1 MMMMKMKLFL
11 KVLVNRRSRN
21 ACQNVVA
28 VLCQRILNNLNYPCP
43 HANHCDFQT
52 WCKKADSQKVIEAI
66 AALPPFHIWCVLTFQ
81 MKSRSRASR
90 SLFVAAKKCTIATGA
105 EVSTAQHQI
114 NEQLILFKLSHF
126 QKFFLWVRLLLLKPH
141 HQGYNRC
148 YYFFDPTLDWL
159 SSSHIHFI
167 CNRRKKRSHLKR
179 EFQ

>member
-1 MMMMKMKLFL
+1 MMVKLFL
-11 KVLVNRRSRN
+11 KVLVNGRSRN

-52 WCKKADSQKVIEAI
+52 WCKKADSQKVIEAK

-114 NEQLILFKLSHF
+114 NEQLILFKLSQF
-126 QKFFLWVRLLLLKPH
+126 PKVLSLGAASIVEILITKAITLTVMFL
-141 HQGYNRC
+141 
-148 YYFFDPTLDWL
+148 TLYLIGSKIMSL
-159 SSSHIHFI
+159 SSSLITSLAI
-167 CNRRKKRSHLKR
+167 EGRKAVA
-179 EFQ
+179 

>member
-1 MMMMKMKLFL
+1 MVVWYLWVHWDDSNPLQWWWWWWWLQWIQLFL
-11 KVLVNRRSRN
+11 KVLVNWRSRN
-21 ACQNVVA
+21 ACQNVVE

-114 NEQLILFKLSHF
+114 NEQLIFFKLSHF
-126 QKFFLWVRLLLLKPH
+126 QKFFLWVRLLLLK
-141 HQGYNRC
+141 
-148 YYFFDPTLDWL
+148 
-159 SSSHIHFI
+159 SSSP
-167 CNRRKKRSHLKR
+167 SL
-179 EFQ
+179 